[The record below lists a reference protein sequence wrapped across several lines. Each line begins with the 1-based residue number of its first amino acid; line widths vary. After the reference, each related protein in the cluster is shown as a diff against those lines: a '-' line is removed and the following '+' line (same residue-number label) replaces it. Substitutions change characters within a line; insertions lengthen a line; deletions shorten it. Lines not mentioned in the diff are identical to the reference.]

1 MDSSQA
7 RDHLDSVA
15 TILRTADRSLHVQ
28 PWIFVVWGLFA
39 AAINALNQAR
49 LAGIGLPGDAAIQI
63 AMILAAIA
71 ATVWLSV
78 RTARGRETLMDRYAG
93 VVFSVVLAVLLVA
106 NLAAQH
112 RVVPYEGMALFWSFG
127 LAMALLIVGIEASR
141 TVLLGGLALI
151 AASVAACFVPGWLN
165 GLLAVG
171 WLAGMV
177 APGLVLAWRRPG
189 GSRPSERSA
198 RSDG

>member
-1 MDSSQA
+1 MDSTQA

-39 AAINALNQAR
+39 AAVNAVNQAR
-49 LAGIGLPGDAAIQI
+49 LAGVALLGDAAIQLP
-63 AMILAAIA
+63 MLLVAIA

-78 RTARGRETLMDRYAG
+78 RAANGRETLMDRHAG
-93 VVFSVVLAVLLVA
+93 VVFSVVFAVLLVA
-106 NLAAQH
+106 NFAAQH

-127 LAMALLIVGIEASR
+127 FAMALLIVGIEASR
-141 TVLLGGLALI
+141 ALLVGGLALV
-151 AASVAACFVPGWLN
+151 AAGVAACFVPSWLS
-165 GLLAVG
+165 GLLAAG

-177 APGLVLAWRRPG
+177 APGIVLAWRRSG
-189 GSRPSERSA
+189 